1 MTKQYIHL
9 SKALFLLYV
18 FICTTTSAQ
27 SLLEYK
33 NQGENLSPSETR
45 YKHFHFNSQNR
56 MLRTLFAHP
65 TMEHQIAS
73 DTTISDTYQRRNN
86 VSLNYAGAYLP
97 NDYHIFEGN
106 SFINYSVNASGV
118 MYKQK
123 FGTLY
128 GSAEYS
134 RGIDEN
140 IGWSSIRD
148 FDTYAPYISS
158 DSIGGNVNWEMYSI
172 KGGYGFSL
180 NDRWILG
187 AQFSFKGEQAYR
199 LTDPRLINTTS
210 WLNFDLSSS
219 YTSSQEQ
226 LLFFTLGY
234 ERNKQYMTERY
245 WMPGLQDRFFHAYGF
260 GMYND
265 IYSRVSFGYS
275 RMHYIQGYN
284 ACLAYIQ
291 PLSNS
296 SRIIA
301 SIEAS
306 YKDLKTEETSI
317 LNLYRS
323 KTIQLNP
330 SLEYL
335 LNRGEFSLLVN
346 AEAKFR
352 IRTGYENIY
361 DQVIIDKP
369 NNIYDYRL
377 ISTRQNY
384 NAFNREGLIQM
395 KPSYNVCKNHTLSA
409 IIGSHY
415 FMREERY
422 KSKPQYVENQWV
434 EPHLGVGY
442 QYRNNRSNLDFSL
455 LYSQKMPISN
465 IYDVSLATTDKI
477 EYLDF
482 QHAFN
487 PYAFY
492 ANEYEAIRLNL
503 CYIHR
508 FKPFSVGL
516 RAEAMLSN
524 GHRLE
529 NVVYNNIIGFES
541 SAPTISTNPD
551 RYIER
556 WGKMTLFVLF

>member
-1 MTKQYIHL
+1 MTKKYIL
-9 SKALFLLYV
+9 FTRTLFLLV
-18 FICTTTSAQ
+18 FICTSASAQ

-33 NQGENLSPSETR
+33 NQGESLSPSEAR
-45 YKHFHFNSQNR
+45 YNQFNFNSQNR
-56 MLRTLFAHP
+56 MLRALFAHP

-73 DTTISDTYQRRNN
+73 DTTHTHTYQRRNN
-86 VSLNYAGAYLP
+86 VSVNDAGASLP

-106 SFINYSVNASGV
+106 SFSNYSVNAYGV
-118 MYKQK
+118 MHKQK

-128 GSAEYS
+128 GSAEYA
-134 RGIDEN
+134 RGLDEN

-148 FDTYAPYISS
+148 FDTYAPYLSS
-158 DSIGGNVNWEMYSI
+158 DSIGGNVNWEMYAI
-172 KGGYGFSL
+172 KGGYAFSL
-180 NDRWILG
+180 TDRWGLG

-210 WLNFDLSSS
+210 WLNFDLSSV
-219 YTSSQEQ
+219 YTSNQNQQ
-226 LLFFTLGY
+226 LYFTLGY

-284 ACLAYIQ
+284 ARLAYVQ
-291 PLSNS
+291 PISKGS
-296 SRIIA
+296 HIIA
-301 SIEAS
+301 SIESS

-323 KTIQLNP
+323 KTIQANP
-330 SLEYL
+330 SLEYYFE
-335 LNRGEFSLLVN
+335 RGAFSLLFN
-346 AEAKFR
+346 AEAEFR

-384 NAFNREGLIQM
+384 NAFNKEGLIQI
-395 KPSYNVCKNHTLSA
+395 KPSYNFYKSHTISA
-409 IIGSHY
+409 LFGSHY
-415 FMREERY
+415 FMREEKY
-422 KSKPQYVENQWV
+422 KSKPQHIANQWI
-434 EPHLGVGY
+434 EPHAGVGY
-442 QYRNNRSNLDFSL
+442 QYRNKRSNLDLSI
-455 LYSQKMPISN
+455 LYSQKMSISN
-465 IYDVSLATTDKI
+465 IYDVTIATTDKI

-492 ANEYEAIRLNL
+492 ANEYQALRINL
-503 CYIHR
+503 SYIHH
-508 FKPFSVGL
+508 FKPLSVGL
-516 RAEAMLSN
+516 RGETMLCE

-529 NVVYNNIIGFES
+529 NVIYSNIIGFES
-541 SAPTISTNPD
+541 SAPTISPNPD
-551 RYIER
+551 SYIER
-556 WGKMTLFVLF
+556 WGKLTLFVLF